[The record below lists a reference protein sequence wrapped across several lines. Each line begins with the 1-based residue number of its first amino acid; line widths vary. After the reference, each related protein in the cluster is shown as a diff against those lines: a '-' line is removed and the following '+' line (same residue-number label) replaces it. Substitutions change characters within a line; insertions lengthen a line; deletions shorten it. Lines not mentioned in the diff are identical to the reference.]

1 MTVRPKTFDDA
12 PGAMI
17 SAESTAGPG
26 GIDIAAIRKRIR
38 GNWRE
43 KSRAGQEMLAMCDEV
58 ERLRAV
64 VERLTETITAMGLVG
79 DVTEVV
85 GKRYWADLKEG
96 NARLQYI
103 LDAVKSAS
111 RDGRLDAFTVD
122 AVIDYAEAEFAEAAK
137 GKDNG

>member
-1 MTVRPKTFDDA
+1 MANP
-12 PGAMI
+12 
-17 SAESTAGPG
+17 
-26 GIDIAAIRKRIR
+26 IDIEAVRK
-38 GNWRE
+38 
-43 KSRAGQEMLAMCDEV
+43 LCEV

-79 DVTEVV
+79 DVTEIV
-85 GKRYWADLKEG
+85 GKRYWADLKKG

-137 GKDNG
+137 EQTNGR

>member
-1 MTVRPKTFDDA
+1 MDELPSIHEYPWETTVAK
-12 PGAMI
+12 G
-17 SAESTAGPG
+17 
-26 GIDIAAIRKRIR
+26 
-38 GNWRE
+38 
-43 KSRAGQEMLAMCDEV
+43 LLDE
-58 ERLRAV
+58 
-64 VERLTETITAMGLVG
+64 VERLTETIIAMGLVG

-85 GKRYWADLKEG
+85 GKKYWADLKEG

-137 GKDNG
+137 EQTNGR